1 MRLVLL
7 WWMGFLASSW
17 APRAVVNEE
26 GVGVGD
32 VLLQVVHKMAKS
44 NNFFRSFGGGYIL
57 GFG

>member
-32 VLLQVVHKMAKS
+32 VLSASVDDWERL
-44 NNFFRSFGGGYIL
+44 Y
-57 GFG
+57 